1 MLRFVTLDPFSSF
14 FFILFFVLVH
24 SRDIKRVKDTKKYFD
39 KITEELDT
47 ALNKN
52 AQIIKAKPQE
62 AEESRK
68 LVLATRSAF
77 GVTAF
82 DYSLQVNVS
91 RRFKIILFKT
101 D

>member
-1 MLRFVTLDPFSSF
+1 MLRFVTLDPFFLCFFIIF
-14 FFILFFVLVH
+14 FFH